1 MHAEETLFPAIRPDD
16 RASTLERVR
25 TTTINTPIIYMS
37 SPEEKP
43 LGTTEESL
51 ESDGV
56 VGSAIDTVSDTT
68 EKNSTSTWFALRNPV
83 FCRLWFA
90 TLLSGTFVSSQDVT
104 ATWLL
109 DYLGASPYLLSLM
122 ATAASAPFFLFTLPA
137 GAIADIVNRRTVI
150 VSAVLWQ
157 AAWSVILAFGAWT
170 DVLNPGA
177 VLACVF
183 ALGIGLA
190 FGAPVWGAVVPDIV
204 RKNELPSAITLGG
217 VQLNLSGIVGP
228 ALGGLLLPLLGA
240 PLLISLNAV
249 AFLLVALVI
258 MQWKPSQT
266 AVTRLRESFT
276 ESFISSLRYARNSQ
290 RMKMILFRNVLFS
303 VVISVIPALLP
314 VIALRNCA
322 CSASQLGLIFAC
334 VGVGSLAGAVFV
346 LPYLRQRVSTNAI
359 TSISMATMVLV
370 LCSMAVIRDVP
381 TLMVSTTFAGVA
393 WALAGSELWVA
404 GQRVMPGWVRGRMNA
419 FLIMLGQGGMA
430 LGAIFWATGV
440 ANIGIDLTFAAAAA
454 VALVALALGHRFSI
468 NFATEAKVEEAPLE
482 HARDLAVLPDHD
494 DGPITITTDYL
505 IANEDREQFGILM
518 QEVQAAFR
526 RNGAFQCRLD
536 ENLDQLGLFRLEYHV
551 STWAEHLRLHMRMTV
566 DETKVYK
573 EARNLHAGDSEPIV
587 RHFRSTQRFIQLPGF
602 GFSGR
607 TFMNTSRMPR
617 PRLVAAASGA

>member
-1 MHAEETLFPAIRPDD
+1 MNSSKQKPLQPTAERGEEGGLG
-16 RASTLERVR
+16 ASTTSPR
-25 TTTINTPIIYMS
+25 TMEGKS
-37 SPEEKP
+37 S
-43 LGTTEESL
+43 
-51 ESDGV
+51 
-56 VGSAIDTVSDTT
+56 
-68 EKNSTSTWFALRNPV
+68 STWFALRNPV
-83 FCRLWFA
+83 FRRLWLA

-104 ATWLL
+104 ATWLM
-109 DYLGASPYLLSLM
+109 DYLGASPYLLSLL

-137 GAIADIVNRRTVI
+137 GAVADIVNRRTVI

-157 AAWSVILAFGAWT
+157 AAWSVVLAFGAWT
-170 DVLNPGA
+170 DAMNPSA

-204 RKNELPSAITLGG
+204 SKDELPSAITLGG

-228 ALGGLLLPLLGA
+228 ALGGFLIPLLGA
-240 PLLISLNAV
+240 PLLISINALAFLGV
-249 AFLLVALVI
+249 AFVI
-258 MQWKPSQT
+258 MQWKPRQAAS
-266 AVTRLRESFT
+266 TRLRENFT
-276 ESFISSLRYARNSQ
+276 ESFISSVRYARNSQ
-290 RMKMILFRNVLFS
+290 RMKIILFRNVLFS

-322 CSASQLGLIFAC
+322 CSPSQLGLIFAC

-359 TSISMATMVLV
+359 TSISMAIMVFV
-370 LCSMAVIRDVP
+370 LLSMALIRQVP
-381 TLMVSTTFAGVA
+381 ALMVSTTFAGVA

-430 LGAIFWATGV
+430 LGAILWATGV
-440 ANIGIDLTFAAAAA
+440 AKVGLDLTFAAAA
-454 VALVALALGHRFSI
+454 VIALVVLALGHRFSI
-468 NFATEAKVEEAPLE
+468 NFVAEAEVEEAPLD
-482 HARDLAVLPDHD
+482 HALDLAVVPDHD

-505 IANEDREQFGILM
+505 IAREDREQFGILM
-518 QEVQAAFR
+518 QEVRAAFR
-526 RNGAFQCRLD
+526 RNGAFHCTLE
-536 ENLDQLGLFRLEYHV
+536 ENLNQLGLFRLEYNV

-573 EARNLHAGDSEPIV
+573 KAWNLHAGDSEPMV
-587 RHFRSTQRFIQLPGF
+587 RHFRSTQKFMQLPGF

-607 TFMNTSRMPR
+607 TFTNTSRMPK
-617 PRLVAAASGA
+617 PRLVAATSGA

>member
-1 MHAEETLFPAIRPDD
+1 MEGK
-16 RASTLERVR
+16 
-25 TTTINTPIIYMS
+25 S
-37 SPEEKP
+37 S
-43 LGTTEESL
+43 
-51 ESDGV
+51 
-56 VGSAIDTVSDTT
+56 
-68 EKNSTSTWFALRNPV
+68 STWFALRNPV
-83 FCRLWFA
+83 FFRLWFA

-104 ATWLL
+104 ATWLM
-109 DYLGASPYLLSLM
+109 DYVGASPYLLSLM

-157 AAWSVILAFGAWT
+157 AAWSVILALGAWT

-204 RKNELPSAITLGG
+204 RKEELPSAITLGG
-217 VQLNLSGIVGP
+217 IQLNLSGIVGP
-228 ALGGLLLPLLGA
+228 ALGGLLIPFLGA
-240 PLLISLNAV
+240 PLLISINAL
-249 AFLLVALVI
+249 AFLGVALVI
-258 MQWKPSQT
+258 MQWKPRQ
-266 AVTRLRESFT
+266 AAATRLRENFT

-322 CSASQLGLIFAC
+322 CSPSQLGLIFAS

-346 LPYLRQRVSTNAI
+346 LPYLRERVSTNAI
-359 TSISMATMVLV
+359 ISISMAMMVVV
-370 LCSMAVIRDVP
+370 LSSMALIRQVP
-381 TLMVSTTFAGVA
+381 ALMVSTAFAGAA

-430 LGAIFWATGV
+430 LGAIVWATGV
-440 ANIGIDLTFAAAAA
+440 AHAGIDLTFAAAAV
-454 VALVALALGHRFSI
+454 VALVVLALGHRFSI
-468 NFATEAKVEEAPLE
+468 DFAAEAQVEEAPLD
-482 HARDLAVLPDHD
+482 HVLDLAVVPDND
-494 DGPITITTDYL
+494 EGPITITTDYL
-505 IANEDREQFGILM
+505 IAREDREQFGILM

-526 RNGAFQCRLD
+526 RNGAFHCTLE
-536 ENLDQLGLFRLEYHV
+536 ENLDQLGLFRLEYNV

-573 EARNLHAGDSEPIV
+573 KAWNLHAGDSDPMI
-587 RHFRSTQRFIQLPGF
+587 RHFRSTQKFMQLPGF

-607 TFMNTSRMPR
+607 TFTNTSRMPR
-617 PRLVAAASGA
+617 PRLVAATSGS

>member
-1 MHAEETLFPAIRPDD
+1 M
-16 RASTLERVR
+16 
-25 TTTINTPIIYMS
+25 N

-43 LGTTEESL
+43 LRTAAE
-51 ESDGV
+51 GV
-56 VGSAIDTVSDTT
+56 EGGALGGAGATIPVTMDSKS
-68 EKNSTSTWFALRNPV
+68 SSTWFALRNSV

-104 ATWLL
+104 ATWLM
-109 DYLGASPYLLSLM
+109 DYLGASPYLLSLL

-137 GAIADIVNRRTVI
+137 GAVADIVNRRTVI
-150 VSAVLWQ
+150 VGAVLWQ
-157 AAWSVILAFGAWT
+157 AAWSVILAIGAWT

-204 RKNELPSAITLGG
+204 SKEELPSAITLGG

-228 ALGGLLLPLLGA
+228 ALGGLLIPLLGA
-240 PLLISLNAV
+240 PLLISVNAL
-249 AFLLVALVI
+249 AFLGVALVI
-258 MQWKPSQT
+258 MQWKPRQ
-266 AVTRLRESFT
+266 AAATRLRENFT

-322 CSASQLGLIFAC
+322 CSPSQLGLIFAC

-346 LPYLRQRVSTNAI
+346 LPYFRQRVSTNAI
-359 TSISMATMVLV
+359 ISISMAIIVVVLS
-370 LCSMAVIRDVP
+370 SMATIRQVP
-381 TLMVSTTFAGVA
+381 TLMVSTAFAGVA

-430 LGAIFWATGV
+430 LGAILWATGV
-440 ANIGIDLTFAAAAA
+440 AHAGVDLTFAAAA
-454 VALVALALGHRFSI
+454 VTALVVLALGHRFSI
-468 NFATEAKVEEAPLE
+468 NFAKEVQVEEAPLD
-482 HARDLAVLPDHD
+482 HARDLAVVPDHD
-494 DGPITITTDYL
+494 EGPITITTDYL
-505 IANEDREQFGILM
+505 IARGDREQFGRLM

-526 RNGAFQCRLD
+526 RNGAFQCQLD

-566 DETKVYK
+566 EETKVYK
-573 EARNLHAGDSEPIV
+573 EAWNLHAGDSEPIV
-587 RHFRSTQRFIQLPGF
+587 RHFRSTQRFMQLPGF

-607 TFMNTSRMPR
+607 TFVNTSRMPK
-617 PRLVAAASGA
+617 PRLVAATSGA